1 MPRKS
6 QSAKPDPSA
15 AADTAPDAAQD
26 AAQALAGVSFEH
38 AIGELEDIVEQ
49 MENGDASLQESLAAY
64 QRGAALVAHCRR
76 SLDDVAQQV
85 RVLEGGL
92 LKPLKGDVD
101 AAETDGDAV

>member
-6 QSAKPDPSA
+6 QSAKPDPSTSANA
-15 AADTAPDAAQD
+15 APD

-85 RVLEGGL
+85 KVLEGGL
-92 LKPLKGDVD
+92 LKPLKSDADPD